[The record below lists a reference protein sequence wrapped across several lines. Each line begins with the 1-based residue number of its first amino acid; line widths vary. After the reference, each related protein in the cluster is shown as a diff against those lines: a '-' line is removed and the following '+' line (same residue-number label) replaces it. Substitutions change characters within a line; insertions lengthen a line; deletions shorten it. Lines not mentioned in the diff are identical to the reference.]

1 MVDDIFSQYRIP
13 PQRRHSFQA
22 YRKLQQF
29 LDSPDSDW
37 EMCECPYY
45 VAIQDVN
52 SRVSEDIGQ
61 ERARDELPHMRPLY
75 NARLEILAVKFA
87 GVTRSCG

>member
-1 MVDDIFSQYRIP
+1 
-13 PQRRHSFQA
+13 
-22 YRKLQQF
+22 
-29 LDSPDSDW
+29 
-37 EMCECPYY
+37 MCECPYY